1 MSSDNVEIIIYKQK
15 SDFLIKSAIFYSLL
29 INKFLNM
36 LSLQIILTVQF
47 LIIKLLYLKISYKQ
61 NQDREVN

>member
-1 MSSDNVEIIIYKQK
+1 
-15 SDFLIKSAIFYSLL
+15 
-29 INKFLNM
+29 M

-61 NQDREVN
+61 NQDTEVN